1 MKSVEETVCCVV
13 DFGSFIS
20 LAKRL
25 SETCAKVYYHRSIE
39 REYRSAWDFS
49 IGEGV
54 PGIECIESFMD
65 PEIVNEVDWYAFP
78 DIGYGGEQRYLRSIG
93 KPVLGSLGGD
103 ELERLRTRFLKTIK
117 EVGLPVPEYVVLRGM
132 DNLESYLKQ
141 TTEKWVKINEF
152 RGDMETWFHQDY
164 EHSREM
170 LLSLRQKWLGIE
182 KSIVFVVQENL
193 PDAQEIGYD
202 GMCIRGQFPESSF
215 QGYEKKNE
223 LYLGAMTQYKD
234 LPEEV
239 RYVNESIAPKLA
251 EYGYQNF
258 FATEIRNFNGTP
270 YYIDPTNRMPG
281 QTGEQLLETMA
292 NLPDVLWHGA
302 RGELITPEWRA
313 KFATSAT
320 LRHKG
325 NKDAPKYLHI
335 PKEAQ
340 QWVKPNHYAQ
350 TGDEDFWFSPN
361 GSDDLGPVIGMGD
374 TIEEAIESVKEHF
387 EAIGDASVEV
397 KLEGFKEILEDV
409 EKAESKG
416 IEFTNQEVPDPKAA
430 LELAD

>member
-13 DFGSFIS
+13 DYGSFTS
-20 LAKRL
+20 LAQKL
-25 SETCAKVYYHRSIE
+25 GEVCSKVYYHRPVNT
-39 REYRSAWDFS
+39 EYRKAWDFA

-54 PGIECIESFMD
+54 PGIECIESFMEPD
-65 PEIVNEVDWYAFP
+65 IVKEVDWYCFP
-78 DIGYGGEQRYLRSIG
+78 DIGYVGEQKYLRGIG
-93 KPVLGSLGGD
+93 KPVFGSLGGD
-103 ELERLRTRFLKTIK
+103 ELERLRTKFLKVIK
-117 EVGLPVPEYVVLRGM
+117 EVGLPVPKYDVIRGL

-141 TTEKWVKINEF
+141 NEEKWVKLNEF

-164 EHSREM
+164 EHSKEM

-182 KSIVFVVQENL
+182 RYVVFVVQENI

-202 GMCIRGQFPESSF
+202 GMCIQGQFPESSF

-223 LYLGAMTQYKD
+223 LYLGAMTAYKD

-239 RYVNESIAPKLA
+239 RFVNESIAPKLT

-258 FATEIRNFNGTP
+258 FATEIRNQDGTP

-281 QTGEQLLETMA
+281 QTGEQLLETMT
-292 NLPDVLWHGA
+292 NLPSVMWHGA
-302 RGELITPEWRA
+302 HGELIKPEWCA

-325 NKDAPKYLHI
+325 NKDAPKYVRI

-340 QWVKPNHYAQ
+340 RWVKPNHYCQ
-350 TGDEDFWFSPN
+350 TGYEDFWFAPN
-361 GSDDLGPVIGMGD
+361 GSDDLGPVIGIGD
-374 TIEEAIESVKEHF
+374 TIEDAIEAVKANF
-387 EAIGDASVEV
+387 EAIGDDSIEIRP
-397 KLEGFKEILEDV
+397 EGFKDLLEDIHA
-409 EKAESKG
+409 AEDKG
-416 IEFTNQEVPDPKAA
+416 IEFSDQPVPEPETA
-430 LELAD
+430 LNL